1 MNFYS
6 IKLSLKNLLKNRVI
20 SAINIEGL
28 ALGISIS
35 LLIFAFADKEESIR
49 MKI

>member
-1 MNFYS
+1 MNFCN

-20 SAINIEGL
+20 SAINIDS
-28 ALGISIS
+28 LGISIS

-49 MKI
+49 ITM